1 MEMKG
6 FDMTV
11 EQRVKKI
18 IAETLECDSDISS
31 QEKLISL
38 GADSLDFLD
47 LPFQIEREFGT
58 SRSNI
63 QFDMNPDVTIQ
74 DLIDYVEQEF
84 TSAKLQTT

>member
-18 IAETLECDSDISS
+18 IAETLECDSDTNS
-31 QEKLISL
+31 QEKLVSLIS
-38 GADSLDFLD
+38 DSLEFLD
-47 LPFQIEREFGT
+47 LPFQIGREFG
-58 SRSNI
+58 I
-63 QFDMNPDVTIQ
+63 DVEVDMNPDLTIQ
-74 DLIDYVEQEF
+74 DLIDYVDKKL